1 MADDLYYF
9 TILDLE
15 EVKTAIGRDTLEIT
29 KAPGR
34 LLQEDRVGQLV
45 EGQPVERIR
54 KTSRWRS

>member
-9 TILDLE
+9 TILGLE
-15 EVKTAIGRDTLEIT
+15 EVKTTIKRDTLEIT

-34 LLQEDRVGQLV
+34 LLQEERVGQL
-45 EGQPVERIR
+45 VERIR